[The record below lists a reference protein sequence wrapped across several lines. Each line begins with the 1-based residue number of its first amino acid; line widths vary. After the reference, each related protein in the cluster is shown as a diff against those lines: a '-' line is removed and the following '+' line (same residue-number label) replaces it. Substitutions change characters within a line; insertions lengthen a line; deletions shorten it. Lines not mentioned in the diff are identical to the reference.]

1 MKAVCLGCG
10 GPKWGALTTCPA
22 CGMRPDT
29 PDAEARH
36 LLASD
41 EHLDDAG
48 LDAVAEA
55 VRAGRPVPVDADRLS
70 ALTAELAGVR
80 TAPLWF
86 ALLVGAAPLGLLV
99 LLALGALA
107 LSAWTR

>member
-22 CGMRPDT
+22 CGLRPDT

-48 LDAVAEA
+48 LQAVSDAV
-55 VRAGRPVPVDADRLS
+55 RGGHPVPVDPEQLT
-70 ALTAELAGVR
+70 ALTSELAAVR
-80 TAPLWF
+80 TAPVWF